1 MASLG
6 KFSLLKTTTLALLTL
21 SVLVSCGPAYF
32 PSNVGVTWIG
42 CEVYTNLSLY
52 GNDTSPI
59 PPLPW
64 PPAPIN
70 TTAECA
76 NLSVPLNYENPN
88 KTITLFV
95 KKVNAL
101 EQPSKGQLW
110 LLQGGPGGS
119 GVIMEGLLPS
129 FTSLMPSY
137 DIMIPDHRGVF
148 RSSGLWCPQIND
160 LTPSNLTKCIKY
172 LNKTYGSDLQQF
184 TTTNAARDVAT
195 AINMTADSSHNVF
208 LYGVS
213 YGSYWAQRYLMVAPN
228 QATKVAIDGIAL
240 LMCAV
245 WQTTTMSTP

>member
-1 MASLG
+1 MFGLSCSNDNTNMASLG
-6 KFSLLKTTTLALLTL
+6 KFSLLKTTALALLTL

-32 PSNVGVTWIG
+32 PSNGKALPRSLSVSFMCCNRLFDLRGSLFVVGVTWIG

-110 LLQGGPGGS
+110 LLQGS
-119 GVIMEGLLPS
+119 
-129 FTSLMPSY
+129 
-137 DIMIPDHRGVF
+137 
-148 RSSGLWCPQIND
+148 RSC
-160 LTPSNLTKCIKY
+160 
-172 LNKTYGSDLQQF
+172 LQQRKRGGRKG
-184 TTTNAARDVAT
+184 TREEERKGGRESRAEQNSERSRAGA
-195 AINMTADSSHNVF
+195 
-208 LYGVS
+208 G
-213 YGSYWAQRYLMVAPN
+213 
-228 QATKVAIDGIAL
+228 
-240 LMCAV
+240 
-245 WQTTTMSTP
+245 